1 MTSVPSPTKD
11 INGRYLGLNMNIPEI
26 KKLEMGYVPSVESRL
41 KLYDGIEIDLNN
53 TTWAKDWEWMQHC
66 VEIAEDFQS
75 GQGTPGAYFYIFRPG
90 FESAKKVSNRT
101 REY

>member
-1 MTSVPSPTKD
+1 VYHLSTKD

-53 TTWAKDWEWMQHC
+53 TTWAREWMQHC

-75 GQGTPGAYFYIFRPG
+75 GHSRSLFLHFQ
-90 FESAKKVSNRT
+90 T
-101 REY
+101 RV